1 MVECTI
7 DLPDKGDQV
16 ANAIRRAEQARRSLD
31 NSGWPEIQVLPVV
44 ATILGEREIAGQ
56 KDDAEGKGVLVLCS
70 NDLRKA
76 VQDPSMTELL
86 HGQALPAYGSLDAQ
100 LAGMDALI
108 ADHPVAAWKI
118 YTHAPGRGWYLD
130 DHEGGAPQVGNAFL
144 DKVRAIGP
152 RIVSVHKGFGNGSR
166 FASPVDIGPA
176 AKQFPDISFVI
187 YHSGYE
193 IANHEGPY
201 DPNGSCFSRRRR
213 CTCGVSRRSAA
224 VSRCGKRA
232 GSYKSMAPWTAS

>member
-76 VQDPSMTELL
+76 VQDRFEQLELL
-86 HGQALPAYGSLDAQ
+86 P
-100 LAGMDALI
+100 
-108 ADHPVAAWKI
+108 
-118 YTHAPGRGWYLD
+118 
-130 DHEGGAPQVGNAFL
+130 
-144 DKVRAIGP
+144 
-152 RIVSVHKGFGNGSR
+152 FG
-166 FASPVDIGPA
+166 
-176 AKQFPDISFVI
+176 KL
-187 YHSGYE
+187 
-193 IANHEGPY
+193 
-201 DPNGSCFSRRRR
+201 
-213 CTCGVSRRSAA
+213 
-224 VSRCGKRA
+224 
-232 GSYKSMAPWTAS
+232 

>member
-1 MVECTI
+1 VISAIPIAPSSNALTI
-7 DLPDKGDQV
+7 DDM
-16 ANAIRRAEQARRSLD
+16 EHARR
-31 NSGWPEIQVLPVV
+31 I
-44 ATILGEREIAGQ
+44 AER
-56 KDDAEGKGVLVLCS
+56 LCS
-70 NDLRKA
+70 DRRL
-76 VQDPSMTELL
+76 LL

-187 YHSGYE
+187 YHSGY
-193 IANHEGPY
+193 
-201 DPNGSCFSRRRR
+201 
-213 CTCGVSRRSAA
+213 
-224 VSRCGKRA
+224 
-232 GSYKSMAPWTAS
+232 